1 MVFYDVWMSRN
12 VPSYGGVRPIKSP
25 TIALSK
31 ANHDATK
38 AIYRN
43 WLKEVTGKQVGGK
56 VNWAN
61 VSNREMFNL
70 SERMFDSANVPVN
83 ARNEYYRA
91 LNRYLYTGAF

>member
-43 WLKEVTGKQVGGK
+43 WLEEVTGKQVGGK

-70 SERMFDSANVPVN
+70 SERMFDSANVPAN